1 MKKIKY
7 EDIKTPKTV
16 EEFRENLK
24 KYFICTGNDWSTRNE
39 QMVQGNNRVKID
51 ELNSLSDLYRMFQCD
66 IAVPC
71 VVPYVDFDTNSI
83 STDETIKHMF
93 SRNFESV
100 MKDESRFKI
109 YDIDTNLNHSEFMSK
124 VDCMWYGIDNQIFR
138 QFYIKTLGDFS
149 GYISNEIKEV
159 V

>member
-1 MKKIKY
+1 MREKYMKQIKY

-39 QMVQGNNRVKID
+39 LMVQDNYRILIN
-51 ELNSLSDLYRMFQCD
+51 ELNSLSDLYNKCLG
-66 IAVPC
+66 VPC
-71 VVPYVDFDTNSI
+71 VVPYVDFDMNSI
-83 STDETIKHMF
+83 NTEEILSMTD
-93 SRNFESV
+93 SSNFEDV

-109 YDIDTNLNHSEFMSK
+109 YDINSRESQSDFMSK
-124 VDCMWYGIDNQIFR
+124 SNAIWSGIDNQIYR

-149 GYISNEIKEV
+149 GYLSLKEKT
-159 V
+159 

>member
-1 MKKIKY
+1 MKKVKY
-7 EDIKTPKTV
+7 DDIKTPKTV

-39 QMVQGNNRVKID
+39 LMLQGNNRVKID
-51 ELNSLSDLYRMFQCD
+51 ELKSLSDLYRKCD
-66 IAVPC
+66 SNNPMI
-71 VVPYVDFDTNSI
+71 VPYVEFDTNSI
-83 STDETIKHMF
+83 TNDETIKNMF
-93 SRNFESV
+93 SRNFEDV

-149 GYISNEIKEV
+149 GYISNEIEEV
-159 V
+159 A

>member
-1 MKKIKY
+1 MKQIKY

-39 QMVQGNNRVKID
+39 LMLQGNNRVKID
-51 ELNSLSDLYRMFQCD
+51 ELKSLSDLYSKCD
-66 IAVPC
+66 SNNPMI
-71 VVPYVDFDTNSI
+71 VPYVEFDTNSI
-83 STDETIKHMF
+83 TNDETIKNMF
-93 SRNFESV
+93 SRNFEDV

-149 GYISNEIKEV
+149 GYISNEIEEV
-159 V
+159 A

>member
-1 MKKIKY
+1 
-7 EDIKTPKTV
+7 
-16 EEFRENLK
+16 
-24 KYFICTGNDWSTRNE
+24 
-39 QMVQGNNRVKID
+39 
-51 ELNSLSDLYRMFQCD
+51 
-66 IAVPC
+66 
-71 VVPYVDFDTNSI
+71 
-83 STDETIKHMF
+83 
-93 SRNFESV
+93 